1 MPALEVRPFRRAD
14 RDQLTDLVNMHV
26 AAVVP
31 GVSVSVNTVLSDLER
46 QPGEFI
52 TDPWVAERTTL
63 VAEQREYVVAAA
75 HLLRYRADAEVGEA
89 YRDAAEINWFVC
101 RPAAS
106 FWPDADQAADLLMR
120 ACLAQFARWNA
131 RVRYADGALPAPLV
145 YGLPRNW
152 PHIRAVYERAGFRHA
167 GDTEVILIARVADL
181 PEPEP
186 RPGVTVE
193 RTLGECGTRFTAR
206 AGTGA
211 PGGVRRVPPALRRPA
226 RPLAAPGEHPRT
238 TSTRASAR
246 QAESPH
252 RTPPGPPSGRTAGLY
267 GHPLGFVEID
277 TALARPERHARAA
290 GLADIGNLHIDP
302 AQHGTG
308 LEHWLLAQAADWLR
322 LCGVDRLVAYES
334 AADSTM
340 LGHLTGAGFR
350 ELTRTDRGWEHRPG

>member
-31 GVSVSVNTVLSDLER
+31 QVSVSVNTVLSDLER

-52 TDPWVAERTTL
+52 TDPWMAERTTL

-75 HLLRYRADAEVGEA
+75 HLLRYRADAEVGES
-89 YRDAAEINWFVC
+89 YRDAAEIDWFVC

-120 ACLAQFARWNA
+120 ACLAQFARWNV

-152 PHIRAVYERAGFRHA
+152 PHIRAVYEHAGFRHV

-181 PEPEP
+181 LAPEP
-186 RPGVTVE
+186 RPGVTIE

-211 PGGVRRVPPALRRPA
+211 
-226 RPLAAPGEHPRT
+226 
-238 TSTRASAR
+238 
-246 QAESPH
+246 
-252 RTPPGPPSGRTAGLY
+252 
-267 GHPLGFVEID
+267 LGFVEID

-302 AQHGTG
+302 AQYGTG
-308 LEHWLLAQAADWLR
+308 LEHWLLGQAADWLR

>member
-1 MPALEVRPFRRAD
+1 MPALEVRPFRRSD
-14 RDQLTDLVNMHV
+14 RDQLTDLVNLHV

-63 VAEQREYVVAAA
+63 VAEQRDHVVATA

-89 YRDAAEINWFVC
+89 YRDAAGIDWFVC

-106 FWPDADQAADLLMR
+106 FWPDTDRAADLLMR
-120 ACLAQFARWNA
+120 ACLAQFARWNT

-152 PHIRAVYERAGFRHA
+152 PHIRAVYERAGFRHV
-167 GDTEVILIARVADL
+167 GDTEVILIAQVADL

-206 AGTGA
+206 ADGQT
-211 PGGVRRVPPALRRPA
+211 
-226 RPLAAPGEHPRT
+226 
-238 TSTRASAR
+238 
-246 QAESPH
+246 
-252 RTPPGPPSGRTAGLY
+252 
-267 GHPLGFVEID
+267 LGFVELD

-290 GLADIGNLHIDP
+290 GLADVGNLHVDP
-302 AQHGTG
+302 GQYGTG

-322 LCGVDRLVAYES
+322 LCGVDRLAAYAS
-334 AADSTM
+334 AADSTE
-340 LGHLTGAGFR
+340 LGLLTGAGFR

>member
-1 MPALEVRPFRRAD
+1 MPALQVRPFRRAD

-75 HLLRYRADAEVGEA
+75 HLLRYRADAEVGES
-89 YRDAAEINWFVC
+89 YRDAAEIDWFVC

-120 ACLAQFARWNA
+120 ACLAQCARWNV

-152 PHIRAVYERAGFRHA
+152 PHVRAVYERAGFRHV

-186 RPGVTVE
+186 RPGVTLE

-206 AGTGA
+206 AD
-211 PGGVRRVPPALRRPA
+211 
-226 RPLAAPGEHPRT
+226 
-238 TSTRASAR
+238 TRA
-246 QAESPH
+246 
-252 RTPPGPPSGRTAGLY
+252 
-267 GHPLGFVEID
+267 LGFVELD
-277 TALARPERHARAA
+277 TALARPERHVRAA

-302 AQHGTG
+302 AQYGTG
-308 LEHWLLAQAADWLR
+308 LEHWLLARAADWLR

>member
-1 MPALEVRPFRRAD
+1 MPAPEVRPFRRTD

-26 AAVVP
+26 AAVAP
-31 GVSVSVNTVLSDLER
+31 GVSVSVNTVLGDLER

-75 HLLRYRADAEVGEA
+75 HLLRYRADAEVGED
-89 YRDAAEINWFVC
+89 YRDAAEINWFVH

-106 FWPDADQAADLLMR
+106 LRPDAGLAADLLMK
-120 ACLAQFARWNA
+120 ACLAQLARWNA

-152 PHIRAVYERAGFRHA
+152 PHIRALYERAGFEHT

-181 PEPEP
+181 SAPEP
-186 RPGVTVE
+186 RPGVTAE

-206 AGTGA
+206 SEGKA
-211 PGGVRRVPPALRRPA
+211 
-226 RPLAAPGEHPRT
+226 
-238 TSTRASAR
+238 
-246 QAESPH
+246 
-252 RTPPGPPSGRTAGLY
+252 
-267 GHPLGFVEID
+267 LGFVEID

-290 GLADIGNLHIDP
+290 DLADIGNLHIDP

-308 LEHWLLAQAADWLR
+308 LEHWLLGRAADWLR

-334 AADSTM
+334 AADSAM
-340 LGHLTGAGFR
+340 IALLNGAGFR
-350 ELTRTDRGWEHRPG
+350 ELTRTERGWVHRPGRPQMPGR

>member
-89 YRDAAEINWFVC
+89 YRDAAEIDWFVC

-120 ACLAQFARWNA
+120 ACLAQFARWNV

-152 PHIRAVYERAGFRHA
+152 PHIRAVYERAGFRHV
-167 GDTEVILIARVADL
+167 GDTEVILLARVADL
-181 PEPEP
+181 PEPGP
-186 RPGVTVE
+186 RPGVTIE

-211 PGGVRRVPPALRRPA
+211 
-226 RPLAAPGEHPRT
+226 
-238 TSTRASAR
+238 
-246 QAESPH
+246 
-252 RTPPGPPSGRTAGLY
+252 
-267 GHPLGFVEID
+267 LGFVEID

-290 GLADIGNLHIDP
+290 GLADVGNLHIDP
-302 AQHGTG
+302 AQYGTG
-308 LEHWLLAQAADWLR
+308 LEHRLLGQAADWLR
-322 LCGVDRLVAYES
+322 LCGVDRLAAYES
-334 AADSTM
+334 ATDTAM
-340 LGHLTGAGFR
+340 LDHLTGAGFR

>member
-1 MPALEVRPFRRAD
+1 MPALEVRPFRRVD
-14 RDQLTDLVNMHV
+14 RDQLTDLVNLHV

-63 VAEQREYVVAAA
+63 VAEQRDHVVAAA
-75 HLLRYRADAEVGEA
+75 HLLRYRAGAEVGEA
-89 YRDAAEINWFVC
+89 YRDAAGIEWFVC

-106 FWPDADQAADLLMR
+106 FWPDADRAADLLMR
-120 ACLAQFARWNA
+120 ACLAQFARWDV

-152 PHIRAVYERAGFRHA
+152 PHIRAVYERAGFRHV
-167 GDTEVILIARVADL
+167 GDTEVILLTRVADL
-181 PEPEP
+181 PEPDP

-206 AGTGA
+206 AD
-211 PGGVRRVPPALRRPA
+211 
-226 RPLAAPGEHPRT
+226 
-238 TSTRASAR
+238 
-246 QAESPH
+246 
-252 RTPPGPPSGRTAGLY
+252 

-290 GLADIGNLHIDP
+290 GLADVGNLHVDP
-302 AQHGTG
+302 GRNGTG

-322 LCGVDRLVAYES
+322 LCGVDRLAAYAS
-334 AADSTM
+334 PADGTE
-340 LGHLTGAGFR
+340 LDLLTGAGFR